1 MGRQLCVYNKIFHCF
16 PIPKIDLIAIRKKE
30 QRKKKI
36 KKKYSEWKCPNNI
49 IKPTAETWIYEAFVL
64 MGGTRVVL
72 IFIAFL
78 EAMECVEK
86 LGRMKSGLVST
97 FPFLH
102 AKNAEKHHLSSP
114 ITTQAS

>member
-1 MGRQLCVYNKIFHCF
+1 MFTIRYFTVSQFLKLTLLLLGKKNNVKKNNK
-16 PIPKIDLIAIRKKE
+16 KN
-30 QRKKKI
+30 
-36 KKKYSEWKCPNNI
+36 YSEWKCPNNI

-78 EAMECVEK
+78 EEMECVEK
-86 LGRMKSGLVST
+86 LGKMKSGLVST

-114 ITTQAS
+114 TTTQAS